1 MWIYHL
7 IIEGSIPEEGYDQEV
22 HAMVC
27 SQPED
32 ARREVHIQFDS
43 KPKECPV

>member
-1 MWIYHL
+1 MWIYPL
-7 IIEGSIPEEGYDQEV
+7 IIEGRIPEEGYDQEI
-22 HAMVC
+22 HAVVY

-32 ARREVHIQFDS
+32 ARQEVHIQFDS